1 MKIGVLI
8 SVIVGVLAASVM
20 MMAFLNNASP
30 YVTIAEAKS
39 STSNGLHVIGDLD
52 KSTLFTDLAKN
63 EVRFAMTDTKG
74 GRMDVIYDGP
84 APSNMGD
91 ATQVVA
97 IGGMKDGVFH
107 ARQLNLKC
115 PSKYE
120 GKEKE

>member
-8 SVIVGVLAASVM
+8 SVVVGVLAASVM

-30 YVTIAEAKS
+30 YVTIAEAKT
-39 STSNGLHVIGDLD
+39 STANGLHVIGDLD
-52 KSTLFTDLAKN
+52 KTTLFTDLAKS
-63 EVRFAMTDTKG
+63 EVRFTMTDANG

-84 APSNMGD
+84 APSNMGE